1 MTTAGLSLAQSPFL
15 ADLGPGER
23 SLWRFVATVAAGIVA
38 YLVVTVV
45 VLLAMILLYVLVA
58 GWPAPTS
65 LEGLRALVSRF
76 VALGSS
82 DGRNF
87 ADSMEIIGLGLTS
100 NIIPMFAV
108 IGLAALIHERPI
120 RGLATTAPRFRWRM
134 MAAGVGLWAV
144 LIGPFLLVGQ
154 LLDPKAGPAPM
165 LTVST
170 NPALCLVYVL
180 VCIAGFTPAAI
191 GEEILFRGWLL
202 RQTGNVTRNILVLTV
217 ANGVIFSAA
226 HLDFAPDAFLE
237 RAIMG
242 AGFVY
247 MTLRVGGVELSS
259 GVHTANNLALVL
271 FISPLTLKLTQNTGV
286 SAASIATYVGLFV
299 AYVAM
304 AELMVRWAP
313 LRHWT
318 GADQTPPPPPPP
330 TIAVAAH
337 FS

>member
-1 MTTAGLSLAQSPFL
+1 MTTAGLRLADSPFL

-23 SLWRFVATVAAGIVA
+23 SLWRFVATVAAGVAA
-38 YLVVTVV
+38 YLLVTVV
-45 VLLAMILLYVLVA
+45 VFLAVVLLYVAVA

-65 LEGLRALVSRF
+65 LEGLKALLRRF
-76 VALGSS
+76 VELGAS
-82 DGRNF
+82 DGRSF
-87 ADSMEIIGLGLTS
+87 PDAMEIIGLGLTT
-100 NIIPMFAV
+100 NIAPMFAV

-134 MAAGVGLWAV
+134 MAAGVALWV
-144 LIGPFLLVGQ
+144 VVVGPFLLVGQ
-154 LLDPKAGPAPM
+154 LMDPKAGPAPM
-165 LTVST
+165 LAVST
-170 NPALCLVYVL
+170 NPALCLIYAL

-202 RQTGNVTRNILVLTV
+202 RQTGNLTRNILVLTV
-217 ANGVIFSAA
+217 ANGVIFSTA

-259 GVHTANNLALVL
+259 GAHTANNLALVL
-271 FISPLTLKLTQNTGV
+271 FISPLTLKLTQTTGV
-286 SAASIATYVGLFV
+286 SATSIAAYVGLFV

-313 LRHWT
+313 LRRWA
-318 GADQTPPPPPPP
+318 GADQTLPPPPA
-330 TIAVAAH
+330 IAAAAH